1 MTGFVQKVKNAKPF
15 SGVDVIILAVLVVA
29 VTTLAILSLI
39 RPAGDSVEITA
50 PGYSK
55 TFSLDSD
62 QVVEVNGVLV
72 EISGGEVKVVASSC
86 KTKRCVRCGAVNK
99 AGQMIVCSPNAVVVK
114 IVSKQGNGLDVEV
127 G

>member
-29 VTTLAILSLI
+29 VTTLAILSLF
-39 RPAGDSVEITA
+39 RPTGDLVEITA

-72 EISGGEVKVVASSC
+72 EISGGEVKVIASSC